1 MLRES
6 NQAEAPGRDHGE
18 GWSLAVSCI
27 LQASAFVLLS
37 APWWAKICWRSVRT
51 IRLPRCD
58 SGEINHMTVKM
69 YISFLTMCQNL
80 FWALTVVSFLFVT
93 PCWGTRPFNIFKRED
108 PGNVHSGFLVTL
120 TDDADHQ
127 MAIICMM
134 TAATSLLSFLFVM
147 RFQHASEMCRAPQAQ
162 GCTRALWLKDLP
174 IQDHATCQKHELT
187 LSEFS
192 SIVESDLREAI
203 ESHLDKKPDHQDSH
217 NASFARRFLGS
228 CGCCGC
234 YLSCDFLC
242 LCCHYESLW
251 RRQQNDPH
259 PLLGSRNSRRPVR
272 RSSSHFHSWSNPT
285 DSVQASSPRSSHVKE
300 ITVLP
305 VMSEYCSYVN
315 KYKKVKEA
323 EERTRAWQ
331 KRAEAWQKNVDAHMS
346 QAESTKWKRFSPSSW
361 WAYLSYQSYVCLHG
375 HWERTAEKLRSRFLE
390 HARKT
395 EVENT
400 LLEMSGHA
408 FVVFNK
414 ERNVRDMLQKTPH
427 RCDLRDSTFRFGR
440 PPFSSV
446 TLKCQRAPPP
456 ADLIWE
462 YMHVPFCPNYLFHA
476 VNVLVLV
483 ASTAVAVA
491 LVICLWDQ
499 SLLAE
504 LWKTPPRGGV
514 AYLDTSWEGPLLQQT
529 ATIGLLGFNS
539 LVVPLWVDCISYCRR
554 YFRHKY
560 VELLQLT
567 LNLGILIFGNCMCPV
582 LALFTIRWLFSPS
595 AGLFRFGHL
604 VGKSGAFSLQ
614 YALNC
619 TFISNLVTLMQLG
632 RQICRKIKLCFCV
645 VTEREMKD
653 ANAPLQVPWGYWY
666 AWSLNIA
673 FSALIFSVLVPSI
686 LPVTALGFTLKL
698 AVERRLLAD
707 GVVDPGPAQ
716 TGSYVYVNIMV
727 VCFTVIIYIRLLLT
741 FILLIASPSLGIS
754 SNEVSIWLG
763 SVVILL
769 AIIVIIIFQEF
780 LLFARAQDPML
791 LSFRDTIDTGLRT
804 GKSALSRLWA
814 KLESLQ
820 LVAPPDMED
829 AGAAL
834 LGAPEVENPQDGQQ
848 FDVEDEMTWDARI
861 NLLKELKLENETD
874 VQLRDGLRKLLGIET
889 ASDEEGFPAQDTSRL
904 NTSFMHAMT
913 EHPRPAG

>member
-331 KRAEAWQKNVDAHMS
+331 KRAEAWQKKSGGVAKKCGCAHVAGREH
-346 QAESTKWKRFSPSSW
+346 QVEAVQPI
-361 WAYLSYQSYVCLHG
+361 
-375 HWERTAEKLRSRFLE
+375 KLVGIS
-390 HARKT
+390 
-395 EVENT
+395 
-400 LLEMSGHA
+400 LL
-408 FVVFNK
+408 
-414 ERNVRDMLQKTPH
+414 P
-427 RCDLRDSTFRFGR
+427 
-440 PPFSSV
+440 
-446 TLKCQRAPPP
+446 
-456 ADLIWE
+456 
-462 YMHVPFCPNYLFHA
+462 
-476 VNVLVLV
+476 
-483 ASTAVAVA
+483 
-491 LVICLWDQ
+491 VICLLTWPLGAHGRKVEKQ
-499 SLLAE
+499 ISRACE
-504 LWKTPPRGGV
+504 KNRGGE
-514 AYLDTSWEGPLLQQT
+514 YPL
-529 ATIGLLGFNS
+529 GDEWS
-539 LVVPLWVDCISYCRR
+539 C
-554 YFRHKY
+554 
-560 VELLQLT
+560 
-567 LNLGILIFGNCMCPV
+567 
-582 LALFTIRWLFSPS
+582 
-595 AGLFRFGHL
+595 
-604 VGKSGAFSLQ
+604 
-614 YALNC
+614 
-619 TFISNLVTLMQLG
+619 
-632 RQICRKIKLCFCV
+632 ICRFQQGE
-645 VTEREMKD
+645 ERPRHAAKD
-653 ANAPLQVPWGYWY
+653 TPQV
-666 AWSLNIA
+666 
-673 FSALIFSVLVPSI
+673 
-686 LPVTALGFTLKL
+686 
-698 AVERRLLAD
+698 
-707 GVVDPGPAQ
+707 
-716 TGSYVYVNIMV
+716 
-727 VCFTVIIYIRLLLT
+727 
-741 FILLIASPSLGIS
+741 
-754 SNEVSIWLG
+754 
-763 SVVILL
+763 
-769 AIIVIIIFQEF
+769 
-780 LLFARAQDPML
+780 
-791 LSFRDTIDTGLRT
+791 
-804 GKSALSRLWA
+804 
-814 KLESLQ
+814 
-820 LVAPPDMED
+820 
-829 AGAAL
+829 
-834 LGAPEVENPQDGQQ
+834 
-848 FDVEDEMTWDARI
+848 
-861 NLLKELKLENETD
+861 
-874 VQLRDGLRKLLGIET
+874 
-889 ASDEEGFPAQDTSRL
+889 
-904 NTSFMHAMT
+904 
-913 EHPRPAG
+913 